1 MYWLEWQWSE
11 ATTPG
16 ARRHHRSA
24 RPGARLAEDGTTTN
38 WHPVARAAAIQIP
51 DPLVVSVGACGL

>member
-16 ARRHHRSA
+16 ARRLRRQA
-24 RPGARLAEDGTTTN
+24 RCTTLADGTTTN
-38 WHPVARAAAIQIP
+38 WHPVARAAAIQFP
-51 DPLVVSVGACGL
+51 DALVVSVGACGL